1 MENTTIQLNLDK
13 VKLSVLENFASVADK
28 KPKLFGGL
36 TATTPE
42 FFKETRLMF
51 VTPQILEQI
60 KINAFNRRQ
69 ATKKEQQ

>member
-1 MENTTIQLNLDK
+1 MEKESIQLNLDK

-60 KINAFNRRQ
+60 KINAFKRRQ
-69 ATKKEQQ
+69 AAKEQQ

>member
-1 MENTTIQLNLDK
+1 MEKESIQLNLDK

-60 KINAFNRRQ
+60 KINAFKRRQ
-69 ATKKEQQ
+69 AQKEQQ